1 MIAKQHEQLDKEMFK
16 RSVEYNIKTLFR
28 ITMKE
33 ASELQLYTAA
43 AYALKDAVID
53 HWMKTQRASMEQD
66 PKTVYYMSMEFLMG
80 RFFGND
86 LINMQAYQAVKKAL
100 KEIGID

>member
-66 PKTVYYMSMEFLMG
+66 PKTVYYMSMEFLIRKRPDQYAG
-80 RFFGND
+80 LSGGEEGFKGNRH
-86 LINMQAYQAVKKAL
+86 
-100 KEIGID
+100 

>member
-43 AYALKDAVID
+43 AYALKE
-53 HWMKTQRASMEQD
+53 T
-66 PKTVYYMSMEFLMG
+66 T
-80 RFFGND
+80 
-86 LINMQAYQAVKKAL
+86 
-100 KEIGID
+100 